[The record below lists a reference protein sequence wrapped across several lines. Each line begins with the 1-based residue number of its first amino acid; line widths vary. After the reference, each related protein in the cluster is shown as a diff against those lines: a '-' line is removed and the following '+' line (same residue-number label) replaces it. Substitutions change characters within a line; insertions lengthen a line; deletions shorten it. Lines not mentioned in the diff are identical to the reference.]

1 MRQLK
6 RMWRSFHKNIIV
18 KRKFKAYWTY
28 FIDPEYKAQVDNIYK
43 ITAHCRASKM
53 MNIPTHM
60 LVHGHKVIYLEYANS
75 LVFND
80 CANLEPIKV
89 VEHEGRY
96 VVVDGNHRLPAIMSR
111 YKRKKMQWT
120 KCELIY

>member
-1 MRQLK
+1 MIQFK
-6 RMWRSFHKNIIV
+6 RMWRSFYKNIII
-18 KRKFKAYWTY
+18 KRKFRSYWTS
-28 FIDPEYKAQVDNIYK
+28 FVDKEYRDQIRHIYQ
-43 ITAHCRASKM
+43 ITKHCTASKM

-60 LVHGHKVIYLEYANS
+60 LVHGHKVIYRGYAND

-80 CANLEPIKV
+80 CADLEPIKV
-89 VEHEGRY
+89 VEYQGQY

-111 YKRKKMQWT
+111 YKRGKMQWT

>member
-28 FIDPEYKAQVDNIYK
+28 FVDPEYKAQVDNIYK
-43 ITAHCRASKM
+43 ITAHCTGSKM